1 MPGSHAVLAPSAAER
16 WISCPASVRVV
27 AKLPREIDSP
37 YAAEGT
43 AAHALGELHLRFA
56 LGDRKPADER
66 KVATAV
72 KRWRKDYP
80 FVTDEIH
87 AEMQQHVNAY
97 VDLVLERAALH
108 PYTQVMVEQRV
119 ASGVPGCDG
128 TADAVLVSPVH
139 VEIIDLK
146 YGQGVTVEAEGNP
159 QLRLYGVGALEKYGD
174 LLGDVEHVYMTVFQP
189 RLEHTLTAVIAA
201 EDLRAWRDSLLPI
214 AEQALGDDAPFGPS
228 EAACRWCP
236 ASGSCPAQLAHVT
249 ERDFGTDVD
258 QLSPEEMARA
268 LAMAP
273 QIREWLNA
281 LEVAAL
287 RTAYSEG
294 KPIPGYKVVLS
305 GGKRVID
312 DVHTPDVTTMLTAL
326 GYTEEEFTE
335 RKLRGI
341 VALEKLL
348 GKQQFPIILA
358 DFVRKTEGKPSL
370 VPESDRRRAISP
382 DAEAVKEFSSGE

>member
-43 AAHALGELHLRFA
+43 AAHALGEIEVRRAFGQLDDDGYRKA
-56 LGDRKPADER
+56 LQ
-66 KVATAV
+66 
-72 KRWRKDYP
+72 RWRRTYAAFRDRY
-80 FVTDEIH
+80 DEMRGH
-87 AEMQQHVNAY
+87 MLAY
-97 VDLVLERAALH
+97 VALVQERAAQH

-119 ASGVPGCDG
+119 ASGIPGCDG
-128 TADAVLVSPVH
+128 TADVALVSPVH

-189 RLEHTLTAVIAA
+189 RLEHTLTAVMAA

-312 DVHTPDVTTMLTAL
+312 DVHTADVTTMLTAL

-370 VPESDRRRAISP
+370 VPESDKRRAISP
-382 DAEAVKEFSSGE
+382 DAEAVKEFSSPAQQ